1 MDKLI
6 LVKSP
11 SKVMLAFVQQW
22 RFDLDGKEECDGLM
36 GKALQLLQLS
46 ASSDE
51 VELARSWMAI
61 DWMAREFAP
70 AFLELNPNLL
80 SHAKALRSINPITDS
95 YSAKCAQDKLDA
107 ARDAAGDAAWAAAR
121 DAAGDAARDAAR
133 DAAGDAARDA
143 AWAAWSSAGAAA
155 WDAARDAAGDAARD
169 AAGDAAWAA
178 WSSAGAAAWDAA
190 RDALN
195 LARLNLQIS
204 AIDLLERMANNGGK
218 ITQQDEVFM
227 NCSHDDSGGI
237 TDDEKLAFIEHC
249 QLSTITPQAMDGL
262 QTTTK
267 RRL

>member
-155 WDAARDAAGDAARD
+155 WDAARDA
-169 AAGDAAWAA
+169 
-178 WSSAGAAAWDAA
+178 
-190 RDALN
+190 LN